1 MLLVA
6 PDGAVRTELR
16 GRLASLG
23 LRVVR
28 NTDDVDLVVIAT
40 EEVRDVR
47 ATCARFHATDLDH
60 HVDVVLLTDDL
71 ELARAAASDRDGPDD
86 VRRLP
91 RSEAELAVT
100 LQLARRRIVSEARV
114 RAQRQEFVDLSAQLF
129 EQGRFDVLTGVGN
142 RRAMDEHLAGLWSR
156 ATRHGQAFC
165 VALFDIDHFKR
176 LNDRCGHEEGDRVL
190 TLVAS
195 ALSEGR
201 PGDTVHRYGGEE
213 FLLTVPETTV
223 HGGVAAAERRRQAVL
238 DLSLPLDPT
247 DPDETVTV
255 SAGVACYDP
264 AVDTS
269 IASLLSRADGA
280 LYRAKSAGRNRVVS
294 A

>member
-6 PDGAVRTELR
+6 PEGALRSELRERLVSLGHDVVEDADDAALVVLATDDRGEVGAVC
-16 GRLASLG
+16 
-23 LRVVR
+23 V
-28 NTDDVDLVVIAT
+28 
-40 EEVRDVR
+40 
-47 ATCARFHATDLDH
+47 RFHATDLDH
-60 HVDVVLLTDDL
+60 HVDVVLLTDDA
-71 ELARAAASDRDGPDD
+71 ELACSAAADRDGPDD

-91 RSEAELAVT
+91 RCDAELAVT
-100 LQLARRRIVSEARV
+100 LQLARRRIANEARV

-129 EQGRFDVLTGVGN
+129 EQGRFDALTGVGN

-176 LNDRCGHEEGDRVL
+176 LNDACGRVL
-190 TLVAS
+190 KLVAS

-213 FLLTVPETTV
+213 FLLTVPETTAQ
-223 HGGVAAAERRRQAVL
+223 GGVAAAERRRLAIER
-238 DLSLPLDPT
+238 LSIPLDP
-247 DPDETVTV
+247 DEPGATLTI
-255 SAGVACYDP
+255 SSGVACFDP
-264 AVDTS
+264 TLDAS
-269 IASLLSRADGA
+269 IASLLSRADAA
-280 LYRAKSAGRNRVVS
+280 LYRAKSTGRNRVVP